1 VRVTNPTDLQQ
12 VQAQS
17 NAAATSTASY
27 TGIQTA
33 PAEVVALLTRSD
45 RFKALIRKF
54 CSESA

>member
-45 RFKALIRKF
+45 RFKTLIRKF
-54 CSESA
+54 CSE